1 MKYRLRLNGNP
12 NLETLVEHVETVND
26 EEVLIDN
33 TGIFNLMDIVVT
45 KFELIGD
52 DDEVYAMRKLPPHL
66 SINTTSSDSLSI
78 QFRLRIQK
86 DIIPI

>member
-1 MKYRLRLNGNP
+1 MKYRLRLNGDP
-12 NLETLVEHVETVND
+12 NLETSVEHVETVND
-26 EEVLIDN
+26 EEVIVDDAEV
-33 TGIFNLMDIVVT
+33 FNFMDVTVT
-45 KFELIGD
+45 KFELIGE

-66 SINTTSSDSLSI
+66 YVNITSSTSLSI